1 MKGDRQ
7 TCKVVVTSL
16 ALTVGAFT
24 MNETQQR
31 VGSGAVLGATG
42 GALLGGRK
50 GAAIGT
56 AAGAAGGYRK

>member
-16 ALTVGAFT
+16 TLTVGACT

-31 VGSGAVLGATG
+31 VGSGAVLGAT
-42 GALLGGRK
+42 LLVRQV
-50 GAAIGT
+50 AIEND
-56 AAGAAGGYRK
+56 AG